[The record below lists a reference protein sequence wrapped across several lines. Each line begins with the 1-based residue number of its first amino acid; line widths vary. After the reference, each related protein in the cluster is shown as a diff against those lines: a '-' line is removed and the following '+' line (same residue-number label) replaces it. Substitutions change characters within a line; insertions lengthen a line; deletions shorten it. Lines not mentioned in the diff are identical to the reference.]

1 MLQKVLP
8 RCVLAGPGEP
18 KSAPR
23 PGQAFP
29 RAFGSGGARSP
40 IHDSAAT
47 EWSASFRPDDPV
59 PDAHDYAQRTQMAT
73 VAF

>member
-1 MLQKVLP
+1 MLQKVLL

-29 RAFGSGGARSP
+29 RAFGSGRGALANPRFCGDCVVSLIP
-40 IHDSAAT
+40 AG
-47 EWSASFRPDDPV
+47 
-59 PDAHDYAQRTQMAT
+59 
-73 VAF
+73 